1 MAAPVTTPIAVPRPW
16 AFLPRLALP
25 YSGVIGGAVIVILI
39 VVAILAPLIA
49 PYDPDAIDAAN
60 GLASISPQHWL
71 GTDNLGRDIFSR
83 IVYGSRLSLLGPLLV
98 VAISTSVG
106 VPLGLLGAYRGG
118 ALDMALGRIWDLL
131 LGFPALLLAIALVAT
146 FSPGFSTAVIAISII
161 YVPLLARVVRSVVV
175 VEKQKAYVQA
185 ARVLGYGSFRVS
197 FRHVLPTAIPT
208 VVAQSTLNFGY
219 ALLDLAGLAF
229 LGMGV
234 QPPTADWGVMLSD
247 GRKVLLLS
255 PNEVLSASITI
266 AVAVVAFNLLGDALT
281 HRLAE
286 RT

>member
-1 MAAPVTTPIAVPRPW
+1 MV
-16 AFLPRLALP
+16 
-25 YSGVIGGAVIVILI
+25 VIN
-39 VVAILAPLIA
+39 VVNSA
-49 PYDPDAIDAAN
+49 
-60 GLASISPQHWL
+60 G
-71 GTDNLGRDIFSR
+71 
-83 IVYGSRLSLLGPLLV
+83 
-98 VAISTSVG
+98 
-106 VPLGLLGAYRGG
+106 
-118 ALDMALGRIWDLL
+118 LL

-161 YVPLLARVVRSVVV
+161 YVPLLARVVRSVVI

-208 VVAQSTLNFGY
+208 IVAQSTLNFGY

-247 GRKVLLLS
+247 GRKVILLS
-255 PNEVLSASITI
+255 ANEVLSASITI

-281 HRLAE
+281 HRMAE

>member
-1 MAAPVTTPIAVPRPW
+1 MALLVTTPTAVPRRW
-16 AFLPRLALP
+16 AFLPRLAVP

-39 VVAILAPLIA
+39 VVAILAPVIA
-49 PYDPDAIDAAN
+49 PFDPDAIDAAN
-60 GLASISPQHWL
+60 GLGPISPQHWL

-83 IVYGSRLSLLGPLLV
+83 IVFGSRLSLLGPLLV
-98 VAISTSVG
+98 VAISTAVG

-118 ALDMALGRIWDLL
+118 AVDMILGRTWDLL

-175 VEKQKAYVQA
+175 VERQKAYVQA
-185 ARVLGYGSFRVS
+185 ARVLGYGVFRVS
-197 FRHVLPTAIPT
+197 FRHVLPTAVPT
-208 VVAQSTLNFGY
+208 IVAQSTLNFGY

-247 GRKVLLLS
+247 GRKVILLS

>member
-1 MAAPVTTPIAVPRPW
+1 MGGLAGARTVVPRRW
-16 AFLPRLALP
+16 AFIPRLNLPR
-25 YSGVIGGAVIVILI
+25 SGIIGGVIILVLI
-39 VVAILAPLIA
+39 LVAILAPLIA
-49 PYDPDAIDAAN
+49 PYDPDAINPSN
-60 GLASISPQHWL
+60 GLAPISAQHWL

-83 IVYGSRLSLLGPLLV
+83 LVFGTRLSLLGPLLV
-98 VAISTSVG
+98 VAISMAVG
-106 VPLGLLGAYRGG
+106 VPLALLGGYLGG
-118 ALDMALGRIWDLL
+118 SVDMVLGRTWDLL
-131 LGFPALLLAIALVAT
+131 LGFPALLLAIAFVAT
-146 FSPGFSTAVIAISII
+146 FSPGFWTAVIAISII

-185 ARVLGYGSFRVS
+185 ARVLGYSTWRLA
-197 FRHVLPTAIPT
+197 FRHVLPTAVPT

-229 LGMGV
+229 LGMAV
-234 QPPTADWGVMLSD
+234 QPPTADWGVMLSE
-247 GRKVLLLS
+247 GRKTLLLS
-255 PNEVLSASITI
+255 PNEVLSASIVI

>member
-1 MAAPVTTPIAVPRPW
+1 MAVPVSGPTTIPRRW
-16 AFLPRLALP
+16 AFLPRLTLP
-25 YSGVIGGAVIVILI
+25 YSGVVGGAVIGLLIL
-39 VVAILAPLIA
+39 VAILAPLIA
-49 PYDPDAIDAAN
+49 SYDPDAIDPAN
-60 GLASISPQHWL
+60 GLAPISPQHLL
-71 GTDNLGRDIFSR
+71 GTDNMGRDILSR
-83 IVYGSRLSLLGPLLV
+83 IVYGTRLSLLGPLLV
-98 VAISTSVG
+98 VAISMGFG
-106 VPLGLLGAYRGG
+106 VPLGLLGGYRGG
-118 ALDMALGRIWDLL
+118 AVDMVLGRIWDLL

-161 YVPLLARVVRSVVV
+161 YVPLLGRVVRSVVV
-175 VEKQKAYVQA
+175 VERQKAYVQA

-197 FRHVLPTAIPT
+197 FRHVLPTAVPT
-208 VVAQSTLNFGY
+208 IVAQSTLNFGY

-234 QPPTADWGVMLSD
+234 QPPTADWGVMLSE